1 MAMEPLTMSL
11 QGMGIG
17 NTVATEQSGLN
28 SSSIGPQK
36 WSNSTIKTVKL
47 SQSIVDRSD
56 RAIDIGKA
64 TDPLPTIREVVAELS
79 NNEIKRY
86 TREVRSSV
94 VLFMSFSF
102 DSNYY
107 YYLLLLLLLYSLF
120 IIIIIIAANNIIIL
134 LVLLLLIININC
146 YRH

>member
-1 MAMEPLTMSL
+1 MAMAMEPLTMSL

-64 TDPLPTIREVVAELS
+64 TDPLPTIREVTGLSLVAL
-79 NNEIKRY
+79 
-86 TREVRSSV
+86 
-94 VLFMSFSF
+94 
-102 DSNYY
+102 
-107 YYLLLLLLLYSLF
+107 
-120 IIIIIIAANNIIIL
+120 
-134 LVLLLLIININC
+134 
-146 YRH
+146 